1 MIDRRMQCI
10 DALRKLTKTKKIET
24 ISVIEVVNLANVKRT
39 TFYYNFLS
47 IRDVVVCYFLK
58 TPLADM
64 RKIDSIE
71 KLIDGINRRFSHD
84 QHFIEQLISSPN
96 YKSIVFDAVNAWA
109 QLFFRSQKLEA
120 MKANFY
126 SSGFATTFL
135 DCYVSNNKDFAKLK
149 SFIDSLKWR

>member
-1 MIDRRMQCI
+1 MVDRRMQCI
-10 DALRKLTKTKKIET
+10 DALRKLTKTKKIEAV
-24 ISVIEVVNLANVKRT
+24 SVIEVANLANVKRT

-58 TPLADM
+58 IPLSDM

-71 KLIDGINRRFSHD
+71 KLIDSINKRFAHD

-96 YKSIVFDAVNAWA
+96 YRSVVFDAVNAWT
-109 QLFFRSQKLEA
+109 QLFFRNQKLEA

-126 SSGFATTFL
+126 ASGFATTFL
-135 DCYVSNNKDFAKLK
+135 DCYISSSKDFAKLR
-149 SFIDSLKWR
+149 SFVESLK